1 MQHKPNNIQALQEY
15 PTYFDICKRNLIEF
29 VMPNILPNNIF
40 FHCINLITVSVYE
53 NAEINET

>member
-1 MQHKPNNIQALQEY
+1 MQHKSNNIQTLQE
-15 PTYFDICKRNLIEF
+15 YFDICKRNLIEF

-40 FHCINLITVSVYE
+40 FHCIKLITVSVYE